1 MNLIYLTTCVVNWK
15 YSISYLH
22 CIDTANHN
30 FFNQLKSYQRTC
42 LFVVNALV
50 LINIKILNQQI
61 FYFEASITF
70 PYDCIKSENVDEGGN
85 LQAVG
90 DKSWTKLGVP
100 CWLQINIYMLYT
112 AYQVHFNRF
121 IILSFWCMPPRK
133 WIWIEYVQLEA
144 DRILYLLIIID
155 VFKSSKVFQKLRRRF
170 NFLYLGQPV
179 FIAWVMVCT
188 GWEIFG
194 SHTFSQ

>member
-90 DKSWTKLGVP
+90 DKSWTNLGVP
-100 CWLQINIYMLYT
+100 C
-112 AYQVHFNRF
+112 
-121 IILSFWCMPPRK
+121 
-133 WIWIEYVQLEA
+133 
-144 DRILYLLIIID
+144 
-155 VFKSSKVFQKLRRRF
+155 
-170 NFLYLGQPV
+170 
-179 FIAWVMVCT
+179 
-188 GWEIFG
+188 
-194 SHTFSQ
+194 